1 MEFTREEEVEKEK
14 VSLDEI
20 VERTLPM
27 LKTALRSHLLHL
39 RLETKKLKVE
49 VFPHLLQQV
58 VFNLV
63 NNACQAMIQ
72 AGEINILAQRSG
84 QNVIL
89 SVIDSGPGIPEA
101 IKVRIFEAFFTTK
114 NVGEGTGLGLSISK
128 TIVERCGGQIS
139 VQSKLGHGTTFQIQF
154 PIAQELA

>member
-1 MEFTREEEVEKEK
+1 
-14 VSLDEI
+14 
-20 VERTLPM
+20 
-27 LKTALRSHLLHL
+27 
-39 RLETKKLKVE
+39 
-49 VFPHLLQQV
+49 
-58 VFNLV
+58 
-63 NNACQAMIQ
+63 MIQ
-72 AGEINILAQRSG
+72 AGAINILAQRSG

-139 VQSKLGHGTTFQIQF
+139 VQSKLGQGTTFQIQF